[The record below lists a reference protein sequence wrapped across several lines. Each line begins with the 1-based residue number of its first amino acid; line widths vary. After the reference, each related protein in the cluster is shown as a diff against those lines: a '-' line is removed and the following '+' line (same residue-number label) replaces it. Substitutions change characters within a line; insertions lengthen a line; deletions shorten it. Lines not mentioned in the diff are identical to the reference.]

1 MEKTEINLLA
11 TMMRLKLFGNTQ
23 TCSTFGHGGVVYC
36 GDGWLVRYL
45 KDKSNGRL
53 VATRIY

>member
-1 MEKTEINLLA
+1 MENTKINLLA

-23 TCSTFGHGGVVYC
+23 TWSTFGHGGVVAC

-45 KDKSNGRL
+45 KDKPDGRL
-53 VATRIY
+53 VVTRIY

>member
-1 MEKTEINLLA
+1 MEKTELSLLS
-11 TMMRLKLFGNTQ
+11 TMMRLRLFGNTQ
-23 TCSTFGHGGVVYC
+23 TCSTFGHGGVVAY

-53 VATRIY
+53 VVTRIY